1 MKDKITLAL
10 GNILNSEF
18 TENKNPPI
26 KFGSIPANLDRY
38 YVLFMTF
45 GIESFTSLMVNV
57 RQDIKSVSSF
67 IRCHNGTFPFRDCFV
82 SVLVHGTLTQMRT
95 TELIY

>member
-45 GIESFTSLMVNV
+45 GIQSFTSLMSNML
-57 RQDIKSVSSF
+57 QDIKRVFHLSGALMEHF
-67 IRCHNGTFPFRDCFV
+67 LLGFAL
-82 SVLVHGTLTQMRT
+82 LVC
-95 TELIY
+95 

>member
-26 KFGSIPANLDRY
+26 KFGSILANLDRY

-45 GIESFTSLMVNV
+45 GIESFTSLMENV
-57 RQDIKSVSSF
+57 RQDIKRVSF
-67 IRCHNGTFPFRDCFV
+67 KKHFLLGIALLRQFYIN
-82 SVLVHGTLTQMRT
+82 
-95 TELIY
+95 

>member
-26 KFGSIPANLDRY
+26 KFGSILANLDRY

-45 GIESFTSLMVNV
+45 GTQPFTALIANL
-57 RQDIKSVSSF
+57 RQDIERVP
-67 IRCHNGTFPFRDCFV
+67 GPFCFV
-82 SVLVHGTLTQMRT
+82 SVLLLSKFLILTQDN
-95 TELIY
+95 LIS